1 MQKLY
6 TIEFSVSVDEGSTGA
21 LQTWLNQFGTA
32 TFLCI
37 DHAEGDDVPVASF
50 KLQTGR
56 PSHFMG
62 SVEKAYREYNE
73 NLKGI
78 YFYTAIYEIT
88 HCPENIDMAEILGL
102 INTQA
107 YTACVTRTEVN
118 YLIGQIDAFKNDI
131 AMQMD
136 NQSRAIKQAFGGIN
150 RLGQEVFGSDM
161 YQLGTAPSADNQ
173 DDEEQPTKTPEKKQ
187 WLH

>member
-21 LQTWLNQFGTA
+21 LQSWLNQFGTA

-37 DHAEGDDVPVASF
+37 NHAEGDDVPVASF
-50 KLQTGR
+50 KLLTAR
-56 PSHFMG
+56 PSNFMG
-62 SVEKAYREYNE
+62 NVEKAYREYDE
-73 NLKGI
+73 KLKGI

-88 HCPENIDMAEILGL
+88 HCPEDIDMAELLGL

-107 YTACVTRTEVN
+107 YTACITRTEVN

-131 AMQMD
+131 LMQVN

-150 RLGQEVFGSDM
+150 RLGQEVFGRDM
-161 YQLGTAPSADNQ
+161 YQLGEASAADIQ